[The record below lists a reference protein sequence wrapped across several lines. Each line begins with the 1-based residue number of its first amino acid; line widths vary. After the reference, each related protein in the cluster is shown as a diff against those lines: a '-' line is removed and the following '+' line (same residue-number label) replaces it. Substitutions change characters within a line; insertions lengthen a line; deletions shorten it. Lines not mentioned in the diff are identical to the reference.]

1 MEKIMEKLT
10 LQKFEEAAEKVKEVT
25 LQTNLVYSE
34 YFSAQSGNKVY
45 LKPENM
51 QYTGAYK
58 VRGAYYKISTMS
70 EEERKKGLITAS
82 AGNHAQGVAYAAKK
96 YGVKAT
102 VVMPTTTPLIK
113 VNRTKGYGAEVV
125 LYGNVYDEACEYA
138 LKLAKEQGLTFV
150 HPFDD
155 LDVATGQGSIA
166 MEIIKELPTVDYILV
181 PIGGGGLATGVSTL
195 AKLLNP
201 NIKVIGVEPAGAN
214 CLQESI
220 KAGKVVTLPTV
231 STIADGTA
239 VKTPGTKLFPYLQK
253 NLDDIITVPDEDLIV
268 AFLDMVENHK
278 MVVENSG
285 LLTVA
290 AVKQLNV
297 KGKKIVSILS
307 GGNMDVIT
315 MSSVVQQGLVQRSRI
330 FTVSVL
336 LPDRPGELVRVASI
350 IAEANGNVIK
360 LEHNQFVSINRKAT
374 VELRITIEAFGH
386 EHKEEI
392 VEKLEKAGLRPRIVK
407 PWDKGFTVEDMEAY
421 YDEAGFYDYIHKLSR
436 TPILKAQHP
445 DFEIAQMG
453 IHGQRGVSCAD
464 CHMPYKSEGGV
475 KFSDHHIQSPL
486 AMIDRTCQTC
496 HRESEE
502 TLRNNV
508 YERQRKANEIRNRL
522 EQELAKA
529 HIEAKFAWDKG
540 ATEEQMKD
548 VLALIRQAQWR
559 WDFGVASH
567 GGSFHAPQEIQRVL
581 SHGLDRAMQAR
592 LAISKVL
599 AKHGYT
605 DNVPMPDIST
615 KDKAQEYIGLDM
627 DAERAAKDNFLK
639 TTAPAWL
646 EKAKANNRLAL
657 K

>member
-1 MEKIMEKLT
+1 MRQLKREVKIGNVTIGGNNPIAVQTMLNVPVEDIEGNVAQAKRC
-10 LQKFEEAAEKVKEVT
+10 EAAGCQILRVTCPSAADAKCIEAVKNAVNIPIVADIHFDYKAALACADVGVDKIRINPGNIGDDDRVKAVVDACQQKNIPIRIGVNGGSLEKHILAKYGAPTPEAMVE
-25 LQTNLVYSE
+25 
-34 YFSAQSGNKVY
+34 SALYHVRLLEKFDFNNIVISIKNSNVPRMMEAIGVDAFYNNKWGALGDEIVNPIGCADCHE
-45 LKPENM
+45 PENM
-51 QYTGAYK
+51 NLH
-58 VRGAYYKISTMS
+58 IS
-70 EEERKKGLITAS
+70 R
-82 AGNHAQGVAYAAKK
+82 
-96 YGVKAT
+96 
-102 VVMPTTTPLIK
+102 P
-113 VNRTKGYGAEVV
+113 
-125 LYGNVYDEACEYA
+125 A
-138 LKLAKEQGLTFV
+138 L
-150 HPFDD
+150 
-155 LDVATGQGSIA
+155 
-166 MEIIKELPTVDYILV
+166 
-181 PIGGGGLATGVSTL
+181 
-195 AKLLNP
+195 
-201 NIKVIGVEPAGAN
+201 
-214 CLQESI
+214 
-220 KAGKVVTLPTV
+220 
-231 STIADGTA
+231 
-239 VKTPGTKLFPYLQK
+239 
-253 NLDDIITVPDEDLIV
+253 
-268 AFLDMVENHK
+268 
-278 MVVENSG
+278 
-285 LLTVA
+285 
-290 AVKQLNV
+290 
-297 KGKKIVSILS
+297 
-307 GGNMDVIT
+307 
-315 MSSVVQQGLVQRSRI
+315 
-330 FTVSVL
+330 
-336 LPDRPGELVRVASI
+336 
-350 IAEANGNVIK
+350 
-360 LEHNQFVSINRKAT
+360 
-374 VELRITIEAFGH
+374 IEAFERQGKDITKATPQEMRSLVCAQCH
-386 EHKEEI
+386 
-392 VEKLEKAGLRPRIVK
+392 VEYYFKGDGKYLTF